1 MRALVGIL
9 LNTFREAVR
18 QPFYYLLVGAAAA
31 ALLITLWL
39 PFFTFYNDVDM
50 YKDLG
55 LSFILV
61 FVLLA
66 GLLAAAT
73 GIAREVEDKTAQTI
87 LAKALGRWQFVLGK
101 YLGAMAAVLVAAIVL
116 GLVFAAAV
124 YYRVQ
129 LDAGPYEQAYAQ
141 GGVGAQVGAFRE
153 RQLSQALTVIPG
165 LVLAVL
171 QVAVLSAV
179 ATALSTRFS
188 AAASVA
194 LSLAAFVVGH
204 LTVFLEGAVQAAGG
218 LAVALI
224 QAVLT
229 IMPFL
234 EIFNIN
240 QKLSHAIL
248 TPLEAGSRGA
258 ADWAAVWCYVGLSA
272 LCALAYSAAAVSVGI
287 LLFRRRSLS

>member
-1 MRALVGIL
+1 
-9 LNTFREAVR
+9 
-18 QPFYYLLVGAAAA
+18 
-31 ALLITLWL
+31 
-39 PFFTFYNDVDM
+39 
-50 YKDLG
+50 
-55 LSFILV
+55 
-61 FVLLA
+61 
-66 GLLAAAT
+66 
-73 GIAREVEDKTAQTI
+73 
-87 LAKALGRWQFVLGK
+87 
-101 YLGAMAAVLVAAIVL
+101 
-116 GLVFAAAV
+116 
-124 YYRVQ
+124 
-129 LDAGPYEQAYAQ
+129 
-141 GGVGAQVGAFRE
+141 VGAFRE

-258 ADWAAVWCYVGLSA
+258 AEWTAVWCYVGLSA
-272 LCALAYSAAAVSVGI
+272 LFALAYSAAAVSVGI